1 MKAAIAN
8 ASTMLPSSHCS
19 AERHDFKVWLRII
32 GSIVRPLPGPL
43 RR

>member
-19 AERHDFKVWLRII
+19 AERQDFKVWLRII